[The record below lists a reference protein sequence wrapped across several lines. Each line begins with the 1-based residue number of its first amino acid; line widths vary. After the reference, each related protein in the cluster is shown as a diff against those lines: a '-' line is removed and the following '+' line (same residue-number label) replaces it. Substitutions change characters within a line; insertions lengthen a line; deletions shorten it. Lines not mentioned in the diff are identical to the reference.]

1 MAVSRNVTVIPAIK
15 RVGNNK
21 TSESKPK
28 IRVAAYCRVSTDSEE
43 QASSYEIQIE
53 HYTNYIKKNKE
64 WELAGIFADD
74 GITGTNTK
82 KREEFNRMIEECMSG
97 KIDMIITKSISRF
110 ARNTLDCLKYI
121 RQLKDKNIAVF
132 FEKENINT
140 MDSKGEIM
148 LTIMASLA
156 QQESQSLSQ
165 NVKLGIQYRYQQG
178 EVQVNHK
185 RFLGYTKDENKQL
198 VIDPEGAEVVKRIYR
213 EYLEGASLL
222 QISRGLEADGIL
234 TAAGKAKW
242 RPETLKKI
250 LQNEKYIGDALLQK
264 TYTVDFLSKKRVKNN
279 GIVPQYYVENSH
291 EPIIPRELFMQVQEE
306 MVRRANLRGR
316 KGGKKRVYSSK
327 YALSSIVY
335 CGHCGD
341 IYRRVHWNNRGYKSI
356 VWRCVSRLEEKGSE
370 CTAPTI
376 NEETLQTAVVKAIN
390 ELLANKEPFLSTLQ
404 KNIAT
409 VFNEENDNA
418 TDDIDGKLEELQ
430 QQLLIQAK
438 SKNDYEDV
446 ADEIYRLRELKQNAL
461 AENAEREGK
470 RQRIA
475 EMTDFLN
482 EQSCELEEYDEQLVR
497 RLIEKVTVFD
507 DKLTVEFKSGV
518 EIDIEIK
525 DIRNGD
531 QMRGVTSLIGGFS
544 YLRIDFD
551 CEYTYN
557 KEWTT

>member
-1 MAVSRNVTVIPAIK
+1 MALARSVTVIPARRRTRNVNAEEKEKIK
-15 RVGNNK
+15 
-21 TSESKPK
+21 
-28 IRVAAYCRVSTDSEE
+28 VAAYCRVSTDSEE
-43 QASSYEIQIE
+43 QATSYEVQVE
-53 HYTNYIKKNKE
+53 HYTTYIQNNPE
-64 WELAGIFADD
+64 WELAGIYADD
-74 GITGTNTK
+74 GISGTNTK
-82 KREEFNRMIEECMSG
+82 KREQFNKMIEDSMNG

-121 RQLKDKNIAVF
+121 RQLKDKEIPVF

-140 MDSKGEIM
+140 MDAKGEIM

-178 EVQVNHK
+178 EVQVNHN
-185 RFLGYTKDENKQL
+185 RFLGYTKDENNKL
-198 VIDPEGAEVVKRIYR
+198 VINLEQAKIVKRIYR
-213 EYLEGASLL
+213 EYLEGASLV
-222 QISRGLEADGIL
+222 QIARGLEADEIL
-234 TAAGKAKW
+234 TAAKRTKW
-242 RPETLKKI
+242 RPESIKKI

-264 TYTVDFLSKKRVKNN
+264 TYTVDFLTKKRVINN
-279 GIVPQYYVENSH
+279 GHVPQYYVENNH
-291 EPIIPRELFMQVQEE
+291 EPIIPREIYLQVQEE
-306 MVRRANLRGR
+306 MMRRANIRNG
-316 KGGKKRVYSSK
+316 KTGKKRVYSSK
-327 YALSSIVY
+327 YALSSIVF
-335 CGHCGD
+335 CKECED
-341 IYRRVHWNNRGYKSI
+341 VFRRVHWNNRGYKSI

-376 NEETLQTAVVKAIN
+376 NEETLQAAVVKAIN
-390 ELLANKEPFLSTLQ
+390 ELLTKKEPFLSTLQ

-409 VFNEENDNA
+409 VLNEENDNT
-418 TDDIDGKLEELQ
+418 TDDIDRKLEELQ

-518 EIDIEIK
+518 EIDIEI
-525 DIRNGD
+525 
-531 QMRGVTSLIGGFS
+531 
-544 YLRIDFD
+544 
-551 CEYTYN
+551 
-557 KEWTT
+557 